1 MTQLDLEIT
10 PWSQAVERQLVRPFL
25 NNFSWQVIIQ
35 NYDHE
40 STIDQVDEWC
50 YIQWPADPNLT
61 DPALHNYTQNSLGWA
76 FKNLADAQLLWLTW
90 ST

>member
-35 NYDHE
+35 NYDSE

-50 YIQWPADPNLT
+50 YIQWPYDPRLG
-61 DPALHNYTQNSLGWA
+61 DPALHNYTQNSLGWG

>member
-10 PWSQAVERQLVRPFL
+10 PWSQAVERQLERPFL

-35 NYDHE
+35 NYDSE

-50 YIQWPADPNLT
+50 HNQWPYDPHLE
-61 DPALHNYTQNSLGWA
+61 DPALHTYTQNSLGWA